1 MFFIVNNYEVLNIR
15 LKIKDDIVNNF
26 LKVKVISK
34 YIVFIVNNSEVM
46 KVILNAM
53 SSEYCVKLLTN

>member
-1 MFFIVNNYEVLNIR
+1 MNNYEVLNII
-15 LKIKDDIVNNF
+15 LKLKDDIVNNF
-26 LKVKVISK
+26 VKAKVILK